1 MKGFIWSKGTTAS
14 SDKWRTLYGEK
25 ERRHFLA
32 ITCINT
38 PTTTITQHTTHT
50 HTHTYSLSLT
60 HTPSH
65 SPFFSALPPCPEPP
79 LVRQHQ
85 PRHGSCTETLS
96 PKGTRQRYHEG
107 NLNAILSSFVQLQRN
122 PRWCSL
128 WSGLGA
134 TRDGCLY
141 QCWTHATLGI
151 CISFYA
157 SQAKSR
163 NLDRPILQSIRNTD
177 DTQASGRRYTVL
189 PGCLVDCRVPCTQH
203 PSKYLPRPSHRRCQH
218 PTTNT
223 ASSSKPRHTPR
234 AVMQLQITTD
244 HGSMAAKIMN
254 EK

>member
-1 MKGFIWSKGTTAS
+1 MSLTLPLPAWAPAPLSLPCCCVVLMINWNSKAFSLYYHSILNERLHMVKRNDSIFFDKG
-14 SDKWRTLYGEK
+14 RTLYGEK
-25 ERRHFLA
+25 EPRHLPA

-38 PTTTITQHTTHT
+38 PPPPPLSHNTQYTHTHLHTHTQTHT
-50 HTHTYSLSLT
+50 HTVTF
-60 HTPSH
+60 
-65 SPFFSALPPCPEPP
+65 PFFCSSALPPCPEPP

-107 NLNAILSSFVQLQRN
+107 NLTAILSSFVQPQRN

-134 TRDGCLY
+134 TRDGCLH
-141 QCWTHATLGI
+141 QFRTNATLGI

-163 NLDRPILQSIRNTD
+163 NLDRPILQSIRNTN

-189 PGCLVDCRVPCTQH
+189 PERLVDCRVSCTQH
-203 PSKYLPRPSHRRCQH
+203 PSKY
-218 PTTNT
+218 
-223 ASSSKPRHTPR
+223 
-234 AVMQLQITTD
+234 
-244 HGSMAAKIMN
+244 
-254 EK
+254 